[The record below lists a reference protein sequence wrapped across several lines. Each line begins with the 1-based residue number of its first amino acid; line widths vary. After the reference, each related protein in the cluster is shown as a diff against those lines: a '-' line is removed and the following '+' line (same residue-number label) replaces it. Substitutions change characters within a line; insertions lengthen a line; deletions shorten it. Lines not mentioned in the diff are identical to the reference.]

1 MRERERRAARKRQDM
16 EDAYAAACEVVDHVL
31 AHPTLQDRLE
41 LSLRFP
47 NLSPEEQWSQFC
59 DFVEDNA
66 RICLHGRPNKGI
78 LPEFWC
84 HALIEEVD
92 LLAHA
97 RPALKRA
104 KELHLEAEVP
114 MPNRLREWTP
124 GPSPP
129 RRRGPRA
136 QAQDMTALRDHV
148 LAFPI
153 SAVKYAQEHDC
164 WPERLSLGRA
174 LSKGEEPTGYTICGA
189 VCEVVTARHGDYKVY
204 QRVTYHMV
212 RNGWRR
218 YQRKDRTRAGR
229 PILPPQGLAPVLNP
243 PDGAGEPFQRWMSDK
258 TARHNAGV
266 PDTQNVDSGE
276 DGSDTRAAKRKHAHW
291 VSLLHM

>member
-1 MRERERRAARKRQDM
+1 MRERERRAARKRQDK
-16 EDAYAAACEVVDHVL
+16 EDAYASACRIIDHVL
-31 AHPTLQDRLE
+31 SHPTLQDRLE

-47 NLSPEEQWSQFC
+47 NLSLEERANQFH
-59 DFVEDNA
+59 DFVEGNA
-66 RICLHGRPNKGI
+66 RICLHGRPKEGI

-92 LLAHA
+92 LLAHV
-97 RPALKRA
+97 RPALERA
-104 KELHLEAEVP
+104 KELYREAGVP
-114 MPNRLREWTP
+114 MPVRLREWCSEP
-124 GPSPP
+124 PLP

-153 SAVKYAQEHDC
+153 SAVKYVQEQYN

-174 LSKGEEPTGYTICGA
+174 LSKGEEPIGYTICGA
-189 VCEVVTARHGDYKVY
+189 VCEVVAARYGDYKVY

-218 YQRKDRTRAGR
+218 YQKRDRTSVGR
-229 PILPPQGLAPVLNP
+229 PILPPQGLTSVLNP
-243 PDGAGEPFQRWMSDK
+243 WDGTGEPFQRWMGK
-258 TARHNAGV
+258 RTARHIAIE
-266 PDTQNVDSGE
+266 PDALTADPIQ
-276 DGSDTRAAKRKHAHW
+276 DGSVRDADA
-291 VSLLHM
+291 S

>member
-16 EDAYAAACEVVDHVL
+16 EDAYAEACGIVDHVL

-47 NLSPEEQWSQFC
+47 ALSPEEQQNQFR
-59 DFVEDNA
+59 DFVEGNA
-66 RICLHGRPNKGI
+66 RICLHGRPNEGI
-78 LPEFWC
+78 RPELWC

-97 RPALKRA
+97 RPALERA
-104 KELHLEAEVP
+104 KELYREADVP
-114 MPNRLREWTP
+114 MPIRLREWCP
-124 GPSPP
+124 GPSPSQ
-129 RRRGPRA
+129 RRGPRA

-148 LAFPI
+148 LSMPI
-153 SAVKYAQEHDC
+153 SAVKYVQEHDR

-189 VCEVVTARHGDYKVY
+189 VCDVVAARYGDYKVY

-243 PDGAGEPFQRWMSDK
+243 PDGTGEPFRRWMGERTARHIAGEPSAPIADPIQ
-258 TARHNAGV
+258 
-266 PDTQNVDSGE
+266 
-276 DGSDTRAAKRKHAHW
+276 DGSARDTDAG
-291 VSLLHM
+291 